1 MVRSNK
7 ARALRAVTRWK
18 ARKKGHDVAL
28 ISDTGALE
36 LYGCL
41 HQGCP
46 LTFEVWDS
54 PEIVCGNM
62 QHTECYGQVAQR
74 FPAIAG
80 ISRMLKKVFNRLGN
94 LFLPEIPET
103 SDDE

>member
-7 ARALRAVTRWK
+7 ARALRIITRRK
-18 ARKKGHDVAL
+18 ARKNGHDVAL

-46 LTFEVWDS
+46 LTFEIWDS

-62 QHTECYGQVAQR
+62 QHTKCSGQAGYQR
-74 FPAIAG
+74 KG
-80 ISRMLKKVFNRLGN
+80 SSLLKRFLNRLGN
-94 LFLPEIPET
+94 LFLPDLPEE
-103 SDDE
+103 DDSP

>member
-7 ARALRAVTRWK
+7 ARVLRIITRRK
-18 ARKKGHDVAL
+18 ARKNGHDVAL

-46 LTFEVWDS
+46 LTFEIWDS

-62 QHTECYGQVAQR
+62 HHIECSGEVVPIPTL
-74 FPAIAG
+74 PA
-80 ISRMLKKVFNRLGN
+80 RLKHFFNRLGN
-94 LFLPEIPET
+94 LFLPEMPEE
-103 SDDE
+103 DDSL

>member
-7 ARALRAVTRWK
+7 ARAPRAVTRWK

-62 QHTECYGQVAQR
+62 QHTECYGQVGYQR
-74 FPAIAG
+74 KG
-80 ISRMLKKVFNRLGN
+80 SSLLKRFLNRLGN
-94 LFLPEIPET
+94 LFLPEMPEK
-103 SDDE
+103 DDE

>member
-18 ARKKGHDVAL
+18 ARKKGHNVVL

-62 QHTECYGQVAQR
+62 QHTECYGEVVPTLTFTA
-74 FPAIAG
+74 
-80 ISRMLKKVFNRLGN
+80 MVKKVFNRLGN
-94 LFLPEIPET
+94 LFLPEVG
-103 SDDE
+103 DERD

>member
-7 ARALRAVTRWK
+7 ARALRVVTRWK
-18 ARKKGHDVAL
+18 AKRKGHDVAL

-62 QHTECYGQVAQR
+62 QHTKCCGEVGYQR
-74 FPAIAG
+74 KG
-80 ISRMLKKVFNRLGN
+80 SSLLKRFLNRLGN
-94 LFLPEIPET
+94 LFLPEMPEK
-103 SDDE
+103 DDE

>member
-7 ARALRAVTRWK
+7 ARALRVVTRWK
-18 ARKKGHDVAL
+18 AKRKGHDVAL

-41 HQGCP
+41 HQGCS

-62 QHTECYGQVAQR
+62 QHTKCCGEAIPSPT
-74 FPAIAG
+74 FPA
-80 ISRMLKKVFNRLGN
+80 RLKNFFNRLGS
-94 LFLPEIPET
+94 LWLPEMPEE
-103 SDDE
+103 DDSP

>member
-7 ARALRAVTRWK
+7 ARALRIITRRK
-18 ARKKGHDVAL
+18 ARKNGHDVAL

-46 LTFEVWDS
+46 LTFEIWDS

-62 QHTECYGQVAQR
+62 QHTKCSGQAGYQR
-74 FPAIAG
+74 KG
-80 ISRMLKKVFNRLGN
+80 SSLLKRFLNRLGN
-94 LFLPEIPET
+94 LFLPEMPET
-103 SDDE
+103 DDE

>member
-7 ARALRAVTRWK
+7 ARALRIITRRK
-18 ARKKGHDVAL
+18 ARKNGHDVAL

-46 LTFEVWDS
+46 LTFEIWDS

-62 QHTECYGQVAQR
+62 QHTKCSGQAGYQR
-74 FPAIAG
+74 KG
-80 ISRMLKKVFNRLGN
+80 SSLLKRFLNRLGN
-94 LFLPEIPET
+94 LFLPEMPEE
-103 SDDE
+103 DDSP

>member
-7 ARALRAVTRWK
+7 ARALRIITRWK
-18 ARKKGHDVAL
+18 AKRKGHDVAL

-41 HQGCP
+41 HQGCS

-62 QHTECYGQVAQR
+62 QHTKCFSQVGYQR
-74 FPAIAG
+74 KG
-80 ISRMLKKVFNRLGN
+80 SSLLKRFLNRLGN

>member
-18 ARKKGHDVAL
+18 ARKKGHNVVL

-62 QHTECYGQVAQR
+62 QHTECYGQVAPTPTL
-74 FPAIAG
+74 PA
-80 ISRMLKKVFNRLGN
+80 MLKKVFNRLGN